1 MCEGKAEE
9 LKNRWIVLVI
19 MFVICS
25 VRSFNAFAQQDTTQ
39 QDAGNIIFSD
49 ARGVLHDAGKI
60 FGAPL
65 HFSEPQWLVAGSIL
79 VGTAVLFTV
88 DESGRSLAKRNHS
101 HLGDA
106 VFGFGREYGREVYGL
121 SASIGLYA
129 GGLIFKDESVRETG
143 VMLFESI
150 AFAGAITSVLKSVIG
165 RSRPYV
171 EEGNAK
177 FRGFQ
182 FKTETTSLPSG
193 HTTVAFAVSSVLAGR
208 IKNTFASIGLYS
220 VATLTAVSRVYHD
233 AHWVSDNFL
242 AAAIGTCVGLALV
255 DLHDTENRAVSILLM
270 PSGLGMRA
278 EVMF

>member
-1 MCEGKAEE
+1 MIATWNILAIALMICIIQPANVLAQHDSVEGNVQSI
-9 LKNRWIVLVI
+9 L
-19 MFVICS
+19 S
-25 VRSFNAFAQQDTTQ
+25 
-39 QDAGNIIFSD
+39 SD
-49 ARGVLHDAGKI
+49 ASSVWHDAGEV

-65 HFSEPQWLVAGSIL
+65 HFSESQWLVTCSIL
-79 VGTAVLFTV
+79 AGTVALFTI
-88 DESGRSLAKRNHS
+88 DESGRSLAQRNHS
-101 HLGDA
+101 HVGDD
-106 VFGFGREYGREVYGL
+106 VFRFGREYGREVYGL

-165 RSRPYV
+165 RSRPYT
-171 EEGNAK
+171 EEGATH

-233 AHWVSDNFL
+233 AHWASDNFL
-242 AAAIGTCVGLALV
+242 AAAIGACVGLALV
-255 DLHDTENRAVSILLM
+255 NVHDNENTQVSIRFM
-270 PSGLGMRA
+270 PDGLGIRA
-278 EVMF
+278 EVVF

>member
-1 MCEGKAEE
+1 M
-9 LKNRWIVLVI
+9 
-19 MFVICS
+19 S
-25 VRSFNAFAQQDTTQ
+25 
-39 QDAGNIIFSD
+39 DAG
-49 ARGVLHDAGKI
+49 GVLHDAGEI
-60 FGAPL
+60 LGAPL

-88 DESGRSLAKRNHS
+88 DESGRSLAKRSHS
-101 HLGDA
+101 RLGDD

-150 AFAGAITSVLKSVIG
+150 AIAGAITSVLKSAIG
-165 RSRPYV
+165 RSRPYA
-171 EEGNAK
+171 EEGTTK

-220 VATLTAVSRVYHD
+220 VATLTAVARVYHD